1 MSELYHHGIK
11 GMRQGI
17 RRYQNEDGTL
27 TEAGRE
33 RYGDITKRS
42 ARSIRKEAT
51 RLARNSESGAA
62 KKIAEVE
69 NKIQQEALK
78 KADKTE
84 AGKEYRRVNKTLQ
97 ELDRQMKE
105 MYGPESQMVLG
116 QEDAMYVNK
125 VYEDYN
131 NTVKK
136 FLKEREDE
144 YYGVYLSVLGY
155 NNTEAGRKYVASILE
170 DWD

>member
-1 MSELYHHGIK
+1 MEILLRDLREAFEKKQQGW
-11 GMRQGI
+11 QGI
-17 RRYQNEDGTL
+17 QNLEQL
-27 TEAGRE
+27 
-33 RYGDITKRS
+33 
-42 ARSIRKEAT
+42 
-51 RLARNSESGAA
+51 
-62 KKIAEVE
+62 KKIAKVE